1 MADIQQLTDA
11 MLEAAGTVLGRL
23 VEQPVAASAAMRN
36 DHEGSIKIDAGT
48 LVACAEIPSLGI
60 KPVVRFQNDDIAK
73 IVQMMLGGAD
83 DAAEMGAM
91 QLSIVSETVSQIAAA
106 MAEELAKNMGAATE
120 GVRAELCTDATNLP
134 APPFASF
141 EGTVQVG
148 VEVAPQIIID
158 FDGIAMSKLV
168 HDDAPEAAEPQP
180 PPVMVSAR
188 SAVEPA
194 VEPRPSPDVMVSA
207 VEPRPSAVEAKAQPV
222 AFTPMSPTQSRAQ
235 AGNNLDLVHD
245 VPLQISAVL
254 GKTALT
260 LRDVVT
266 LQSGSVFELD
276 KLSTDPIDLYV
287 NNILI
292 ARGEVVVVDDKFA
305 VKISELNPTVES

>member
-1 MADIQQLTDA
+1 MADIQHLTDA

-23 VEQPVAASAAMRN
+23 VEQPAAASAAARN
-36 DHEGSIKIDAGT
+36 DHEGSIKIDAET
-48 LVACAEIPSLGI
+48 LVTCAEIPSLGVNV
-60 KPVVRFQNDDIAK
+60 VVRFHSGEIGK
-73 IVQMMLGGAD
+73 IVQLMLGGAD
-83 DAAEMGAM
+83 DSAEMGAM

-106 MAEELAKNMGAATE
+106 MAENLAKNLGAGAD
-120 GVRAELCTDATNLP
+120 GVHAGLCTDATNLP
-134 APPFASF
+134 PPPFASY

-148 VEVAPQIIID
+148 AGAATRIAVD
-158 FDGIAMSKLV
+158 FDGIALSKIGEPESA
-168 HDDAPEAAEPQP
+168 APAA
-180 PPVMVSAR
+180 
-188 SAVEPA
+188 
-194 VEPRPSPDVMVSA
+194 PSPA
-207 VEPRPSAVEAKAQPV
+207 ATRTAQPV
-222 AFTPMSPTQSRAQ
+222 SFGTMAPTPTRAQ
-235 AGNNLDLVHD
+235 SGTNLDLVHD

-266 LQSGSVFELD
+266 LQSGSVFQLD

-292 ARGEVVVVDDKFA
+292 ARGEVVVVDEKFA

>member
-1 MADIQQLTDA
+1 MPDIQQLTDS

-23 VEQPVAASAAMRN
+23 VEQPVAASAVTRK
-36 DHEGSIKIDAGT
+36 DHEGSIKIDGGT
-48 LVACAEIPSLGI
+48 LVTVAQIPSLGI
-60 KPVVRFQNDDIAK
+60 HVVVRFAAADISN
-73 IVQMMLGGAD
+73 IVNLMLGGAD
-83 DAAEMGAM
+83 DGAEMGAM

-106 MAEELAKNMGAATE
+106 MAEQLAKGLGASTD
-120 GVRAELCTDATNLP
+120 GVHADLCTDATNLP
-134 APPFASF
+134 APPFASY

-148 VEVAPQIIID
+148 ADAAPEIAID
-158 FDGIAMSKLV
+158 FDGIALSKIGGT
-168 HDDAPEAAEPQP
+168 AEPAAAEPKRRQP
-180 PPVMVSAR
+180 AAPPAHPVSFAPM
-188 SAVEPA
+188 A
-194 VEPRPSPDVMVSA
+194 
-207 VEPRPSAVEAKAQPV
+207 PSA
-222 AFTPMSPTQSRAQ
+222 SRGSHG
-235 AGNNLDLVHD
+235 GNNLDLVHD

-292 ARGEVVVVDDKFA
+292 ARGEVVVVDDKYA
-305 VKISELNPTVES
+305 VKISELNPSVE

>member
-148 VEVAPQIIID
+148 VEAAPQIIID

-168 HDDAPEAAEPQP
+168 HDDTPEAAEPQP

-194 VEPRPSPDVMVSA
+194 VEPRPSV
-207 VEPRPSAVEAKAQPV
+207 VEAKAQPV

>member
-23 VEQPVAASAAMRN
+23 VDAPVAASATSRN
-36 DHEGSIKIDAGT
+36 DHEGSIKIDADT
-48 LVACAEIPSLGI
+48 LVTVAQVPSLGI
-60 KPVVRFQNDDIAK
+60 NVVVRFASIDISK
-73 IVQMMLGGAD
+73 IVNLMLGGAD
-83 DAAEMGAM
+83 DSAEMGAM
-91 QLSIVSETVSQIAAA
+91 QLSIVSETVSQISGA
-106 MAEELAKNMGAATE
+106 MAEALAKGLGAGTE
-120 GVRAELCTDATNLP
+120 GVHAELCTDATNLP
-134 APPFASF
+134 PPPFASY
-141 EGTVQVG
+141 EGTIQVG
-148 VEVAPQIIID
+148 DDAAPQVTID
-158 FDGIAMSKLV
+158 FDGIALSKIG
-168 HDDAPEAAEPQP
+168 AGAETAEAAAPAAPPAPVAAEVPKAPPKPQK
-180 PPVMVSAR
+180 
-188 SAVEPA
+188 PA
-194 VEPRPSPDVMVSA
+194 PA
-207 VEPRPSAVEAKAQPV
+207 AQPV
-222 AFTPMSPTQSRAQ
+222 TFASMTPTASRGTHG
-235 AGNNLDLVHD
+235 GNNLDLVHD

-305 VKISELNPTVES
+305 VKISELNPSVD

>member
-1 MADIQQLTDA
+1 
-11 MLEAAGTVLGRL
+11 MLGTASTVLGRL
-23 VEQPVAASAAMRN
+23 VEMPVAASGTTRH
-36 DHEGSIKIDAGT
+36 DHEGSIKIDADT
-48 LVACAEIPSLGI
+48 LVTAAEIPSLGVTV
-60 KPVVRFQNDDIAK
+60 VVRFANADIAK
-73 IVQMMLGGAD
+73 IVNLMLGGAD

-106 MAEELAKNMGAATE
+106 MAEELAKTVGAPTA
-120 GVRAELCTDATNLP
+120 GIRADLCTDATNLP
-134 APPFASF
+134 PPPFASY
-141 EGTVQVG
+141 EGSIQVG
-148 VEVAPQIIID
+148 SDVAAAITID
-158 FDGIAMSKLV
+158 FDGIALAKLTG
-168 HDDAPEAAEPQP
+168 AEEQQPQP
-180 PPVMVSAR
+180 AKNITPQ
-188 SAVEPA
+188 PA
-194 VEPRPSPDVMVSA
+194 PIA
-207 VEPRPSAVEAKAQPV
+207 AKPAQPV
-222 AFTPMSPTQSRAQ
+222 SFAAMAPTAARGSHS
-235 AGNNLDLVHD
+235 GNNLDLVHD

-305 VKISELNPTVES
+305 VKISELNPSLD

>member
-1 MADIQQLTDA
+1 MPDIQQLTDA

-48 LVACAEIPSLGI
+48 LVTVAEIPALGI
-60 KPVVRFQNDDIAK
+60 HVVVRFAASDIGK
-73 IVQMMLGGAD
+73 IVNLMLGGGD
-83 DAAEMGAM
+83 DSAEMGAM

-106 MAEELAKNMGAATE
+106 MAEQLAKGVGASAD
-120 GVRAELCTDATNLP
+120 GIHADLCSDATNLP
-134 APPFASF
+134 APPFASY
-141 EGTVQVG
+141 EGTIQVG
-148 VEVAPQIIID
+148 SEAAPEIAID
-158 FDGIAMSKLV
+158 FDGIAMAKIGG
-168 HDDAPEAAEPQP
+168 AAEAEITAVPEPVAAAPVAAAPAAPPAPKRPQP
-180 PPVMVSAR
+180 PA
-188 SAVEPA
+188 
-194 VEPRPSPDVMVSA
+194 PS
-207 VEPRPSAVEAKAQPV
+207 AQPV
-222 AFTPMSPTQSRAQ
+222 AFASMAPTPVRSSHG
-235 AGNNLDLVHD
+235 GNNLDLVHD

-292 ARGEVVVVDDKFA
+292 ARGEVVVVDDKYA
-305 VKISELNPTVES
+305 VKISELNPSVE

>member
-1 MADIQQLTDA
+1 MPDIQQLTDA

-48 LVACAEIPSLGI
+48 LVAVAEVPSLGI
-60 KPVVRFQNDDIAK
+60 HVVVRFAAADIAK
-73 IVQMMLGGAD
+73 IVNLMLGGAD
-83 DAAEMGAM
+83 DSAEMGAM

-106 MAEELAKNMGAATE
+106 MAEQLAKGVGAGTE
-120 GVRAELCTDATNLP
+120 GVHADLCTDATNLP
-134 APPFASF
+134 APPFASY
-141 EGTVQVG
+141 EGTIQVG
-148 VEVAPQIIID
+148 ADVAPEITID
-158 FDGIAMSKLV
+158 FDGIALSKIGGS
-168 HDDAPEAAEPQP
+168 PEAAPEPVAVAATAAPAPAAAAPPAKRPQP
-180 PPVMVSAR
+180 PP
-188 SAVEPA
+188 P
-194 VEPRPSPDVMVSA
+194 P
-207 VEPRPSAVEAKAQPV
+207 AQPV
-222 AFTPMSPTQSRAQ
+222 AFASMAPTTARSSHG
-235 AGNNLDLVHD
+235 GNNLDLVHD

-292 ARGEVVVVDDKFA
+292 ARGEVVVVDDKYA
-305 VKISELNPTVES
+305 VKISELNPTVE

>member
-1 MADIQQLTDA
+1 MPDIQQLTDA

-36 DHEGSIKIDAGT
+36 DHEGSIKIDADT
-48 LVACAEIPSLGI
+48 LVTVAEVPSLAI
-60 KPVVRFQNDDIAK
+60 RLVVRFLAADIGK
-73 IVQMMLGGAD
+73 VVNLMLGGAD
-83 DAAEMGAM
+83 DSAEMGAM

-106 MAEELAKNMGAATE
+106 MAEQLAKGVGASTD
-120 GVRAELCTDATNLP
+120 GVHADLCVDATNLP
-134 APPFASF
+134 APPFASY
-141 EGTVQVG
+141 EGTIQVG
-148 VEVAPQIIID
+148 ADVAPEITID
-158 FDGIAMSKLV
+158 FDGIAMAKLGGASEAV
-168 HDDAPEAAEPQP
+168 AVPEVVAVAPVAAPEPVAVAAAPKRPQP
-180 PPVMVSAR
+180 PA
-188 SAVEPA
+188 PA
-194 VEPRPSPDVMVSA
+194 
-207 VEPRPSAVEAKAQPV
+207 AQPV
-222 AFTPMSPTQSRAQ
+222 AFASMAPTPARA
-235 AGNNLDLVHD
+235 AHGGNNLDLVHD

-292 ARGEVVVVDDKFA
+292 ARGEVVVVDDKYA
-305 VKISELNPTVES
+305 VKISELNPSVE

>member
-1 MADIQQLTDA
+1 MSDIQQLTDA

-36 DHEGSIKIDAGT
+36 DHEGSIKIDADT
-48 LVACAEIPSLGI
+48 LVTVAEIPSLGI
-60 KPVVRFQNDDIAK
+60 RVVVRFNAADIGK
-73 IVQMMLGGAD
+73 IVNIMLGGD
-83 DAAEMGAM
+83 DSAEMGAM

-106 MAEELAKNMGAATE
+106 MAEQLAKGVGAGTE
-120 GVRAELCTDATNLP
+120 GVHADLCTDATNLP
-134 APPFASF
+134 APPFASY
-141 EGTVQVG
+141 EGTIQVG
-148 VEVAPQIIID
+148 AEVAPEITID
-158 FDGIAMSKLV
+158 FDGIAMAKIG
-168 HDDAPEAAEPQP
+168 DGETEPEAAVAVAVPEPVAVAAAPVAAPPVPAAPKRPQP
-180 PPVMVSAR
+180 PP
-188 SAVEPA
+188 PA
-194 VEPRPSPDVMVSA
+194 
-207 VEPRPSAVEAKAQPV
+207 AQPV
-222 AFTPMSPTQSRAQ
+222 AFASMAPTAPRA
-235 AGNNLDLVHD
+235 AHGNNLDLVHD

-292 ARGEVVVVDDKFA
+292 ARGEVVVVDDKYA
-305 VKISELNPTVES
+305 VKISELNPTVE

>member
-1 MADIQQLTDA
+1 MADIQQLTDL

-23 VEQPVAASAAMRN
+23 VEMPVAASAATRH
-36 DHEGSIKIDAGT
+36 DHEGSIRIDGDS
-48 LVACAEIPSLGI
+48 LVTCAEIPSLGV
-60 KPVVRFQNDDIAK
+60 KVVVRFANAEIGR
-73 IVQMMLGGAD
+73 IVQLMLGGAD

-106 MAEELAKNMGAATE
+106 MAEELAKNVGASTD
-120 GVRAELCTDATNLP
+120 GVHADLCTDVTNLP
-134 APPFASF
+134 APPFASYQ
-141 EGTVQVG
+141 GTIQVG
-148 VEVAPQIIID
+148 ADVAPQVTID
-158 FDGIAMSKLV
+158 FDGIAIAKI
-168 HDDAPEAAEPQP
+168 AGEPEAEPVAIAAAPVPVTAPPKAARPQP
-180 PPVMVSAR
+180 A
-188 SAVEPA
+188 
-194 VEPRPSPDVMVSA
+194 
-207 VEPRPSAVEAKAQPV
+207 AQPV
-222 AFTPMSPTQSRAQ
+222 SFAAMSPTPTRSQ

-254 GKTALT
+254 GRTALT